1 MSYNLHAICLKF
13 SSVAV
18 LLLLLQAGN
27 AQKNKKN
34 DKEYGIENFEGLN
47 ALLIQN
53 QKLLGADVVGLVAR
67 DTIVFKKEMG
77 EFNSKTEAPIGSAS
91 TWLTTA
97 LIMVL
102 VDEGVISLDDKVSQY
117 IPIFSSY
124 GKNFITI
131 RHCLSNFTGIE
142 TDGKLVD
149 IKKYASLQLAAESF
163 AKKEIQSN
171 PGTEC
176 RYSNAGITIAGSI
189 AEIVTK
195 KKFDQLI
202 KQKLFKPLDMTKTTF
217 GTMDGSAINVAYG
230 ARSIANDYIKFL
242 QMLLHNGKHNNKQ
255 VLSEEAIKEMRKLQA
270 DPGQIKL
277 APKAATGFG
286 YAMGAWV
293 IEEKDGKATV
303 MTAPGFFGTWP
314 VVDWARGHVYF
325 IMSKTLL
332 KEPTAQVYM
341 QMNEAMEKEPAP

>member
-1 MSYNLHAICLKF
+1 MSYNLQATCLKF
-13 SSVAV
+13 SSLIV
-18 LLLLLQAGN
+18 LLLLLQTVA

-34 DKEYGIENFEGLN
+34 DKEYGIENFAALD

-53 QKLLGADVVGLVAR
+53 QKLLGTDVVALVAR

-77 EFNSKTEAPIGSAS
+77 EFNSKTEAPIASAS
-91 TWLTTA
+91 KWLTTA

-124 GKNFITI
+124 GKNYITI

-142 TDGKLVD
+142 SDGKLVD
-149 IKKYASLQLAAESF
+149 VKKYASLQLAAESF

-230 ARSIANDYIKFL
+230 ARSIANDYMKFL
-242 QMLLHNGKHNNKQ
+242 QMLLNNGKHNSKQ
-255 VLSEEAIKEMRKLQA
+255 VLSEEAVKEMRKVQVSA
-270 DPGQIKL
+270 AQIKL
-277 APKAATGFG
+277 APKAAAGFG

-293 IEEKDGKATV
+293 IEEKDGEATS
-303 MTAPGFFGTWP
+303 MTCPGFFGAWP
-314 VVDWARGHVYF
+314 VVDWERGYVYF
-325 IMSKTLL
+325 ILSKTLL
-332 KEPTAQVYM
+332 KEQPAQLYM
-341 QMNEAMEKEPAP
+341 QMKGAVE